1 MLTISKLS
9 KLTVKDLQKLSKEAG
24 IKAKDIKGKT
34 KNELIKLILQAS
46 ANQEGYEY
54 VSGILEVMND
64 GHHGI
69 LHVKSFVSHPTDVYV
84 SSNQI
89 RNFGLRSGDI
99 VSGIARP
106 YSESQQDKL
115 RNMLRVDFV
124 GDHPAPEAK
133 KRPYFYDKKPIF
145 PDRRLRLETKPSV
158 VSTRLIDLL
167 IPVGYGQ
174 RGMIVAPPMA
184 GKTWLMKDIANGITT
199 NNPEAYLMVVLVG
212 ERPEEVTDMERSVKG
227 EVIASNFDEPPAH
240 NVKVAELALEKA
252 KRLVEWGHNVVILM
266 DSITRLARAYNLSM
280 PSSGRTLTGGF
291 DPVAIYPPKR
301 FFGAARN
308 FEDGSSLT
316 ILATALVQ
324 TGSRM
329 DDLIYEEF
337 KGTGNMELHLSRE
350 LAERKI
356 YPAIDIQKSG
366 TRREDLLYTEEEL
379 KASWMLRKMLDAIKQ
394 EGENPTEF
402 MIEKLKST
410 NTNKELISRILSGS

>member
-1 MLTISKLS
+1 MLTISKLM
-9 KLTVKDLQKLSKEAG
+9 KLTVKDLQKLSKEVG
-24 IKAKDIKGKT
+24 IASKDIRGKT
-34 KNELIKLILQAS
+34 KTELIKMILQES
-46 ANQEGYEY
+46 AKKEGYEY
-54 VSGILEVMND
+54 VTGILEVINE

-69 LHVKSFVSHPTDVYV
+69 LHIKSFVNHPTDVYV
-84 SSNQI
+84 SANQI
-89 RNFGLRSGDI
+89 RNFGLRSGDV

-106 YSESQQDKL
+106 YVEGQDKL

-124 GDHPAPEAK
+124 GDHPATEAK
-133 KRPYFYDKKPIF
+133 SRPYFYDKKPIF
-145 PDRRLRLETKPSV
+145 PNRRLRLETNSEII
-158 VSTRLIDLL
+158 STRLIDLL

-184 GKTWLMKDIANGITT
+184 GKTWLMKDIANGITA
-199 NNPEAYLMVVLVG
+199 NHPDVYLMVVLVG

-366 TRREDLLYTEEEL
+366 TRRDDLLYTEEEL

-402 MIEKLKST
+402 MVEKLKST
-410 NTNKELISRILSGS
+410 DSNKELISRILSGS

>member
-9 KLTVKDLQKLSKEAG
+9 KLTLKDLQKFAKEQG
-24 IKAKDIKGKT
+24 IKSTEIKGKT
-34 KNELIKLILQAS
+34 KQELIEFLLKKLA
-46 ANQEGYEY
+46 EKDGFEY
-54 VSGILEVMND
+54 VTGLLEVIND

-69 LHVKSFVSHPTDVYV
+69 LHVKSFVNHPTDVYV
-84 SSNQI
+84 SSTQI

-106 YSESQQDKL
+106 YKEGQDK
-115 RNMLRVDFV
+115 RRTMLRVDFV
-124 GDHPAPEAK
+124 GGHLASEAK
-133 KRPYFYDKKPIF
+133 KRTYFYDKKPIF
-145 PDRRLRLETKPSV
+145 PNKRLRLETKQEII
-158 VSTRLIDLL
+158 STRLIDLL

-184 GKTWLMKDIANGITT
+184 GKTWLLKDIANGITT
-199 NNPEAYLMVVLVG
+199 NNPDVYLMVVLVG
-212 ERPEEVTDMERSVKG
+212 ERPEEVTDMERSVNG

-379 KASWMLRKMLDAIKQ
+379 RAAWMLRRMLDSIKK
-394 EGENPTEF
+394 EGDDPTEF
-402 MIEKLKST
+402 IVEKLKST
-410 NTNKELISRILSGS
+410 NSNKELITRILSGK

>member
-1 MLTISKLS
+1 MLTITKLS
-9 KLTVKDLQKLSKEAG
+9 KLTVKELQKLAKDYKIKTTELKG
-24 IKAKDIKGKT
+24 KAK
-34 KNELIKLILQAS
+34 NQLIKLILQKEA
-46 ANQEGYEY
+46 EKDGFEY
-54 VSGILEVMND
+54 VTGILEVIND

-69 LHVKSFVSHPTDVYV
+69 LHVKSFVNAPNDVYV
-84 SSNQI
+84 SSSQI

-99 VSGIARP
+99 ISGIARP
-106 YSESQQDKL
+106 YKEGQDK
-115 RNMLRVDFV
+115 RRTMLRVDFV
-124 GDHPAPEAK
+124 GGYLASEAS
-133 KRPYFYDKKPIF
+133 KRIYFYDKKPIF
-145 PDRRLRLETKPSV
+145 PNRRLRLETSPEII
-158 VSTRLIDLL
+158 STRLIDLL

-184 GKTWLMKDIANGITT
+184 GKTWLLKNIANGITS
-199 NNPEAYLMVVLVG
+199 NNPDVYLMVVLVG

-227 EVIASNFDEPPAH
+227 EVIASNFDELPAH

-379 KASWMLRKMLDAIKQ
+379 RAAWMLRRMLDSIKK
-394 EGENPTEF
+394 EGEDPTEF
-402 MIEKLKST
+402 IVEKLKAT
-410 NTNKELISRILSGS
+410 NNNKELINRVLTGA

>member
-1 MLTISKLS
+1 MLTINKLA
-9 KLTVKDLQKLSKEAG
+9 KLTLKDLQKLSKDAG
-24 IKAKDIKGKT
+24 LKASEIKGKS
-34 KNELIKLILQAS
+34 KNELIEAVLKVEAS
-46 ANQEGYEY
+46 NEGYEY
-54 VSGILEVMND
+54 VSGILEVIND
-64 GHHGI
+64 GHHGV
-69 LHVKSFVSHPTDVYV
+69 LHVKSFVSHPEDVYV
-84 SSNQI
+84 SNNQI
-89 RNFGLRSGDI
+89 KTFGLRSGDV

-106 YSESQQDKL
+106 YQDGQQEKL
-115 RNMLRVDFV
+115 RNMVRVDFV
-124 GDHPAPEAK
+124 GGHLASEAK
-133 KRPYFYDKKPIF
+133 KRTYFYDKKPIF
-145 PDRRLRLETKPSV
+145 PNKRLRLETKTEII
-158 VSTRLIDLL
+158 STRLIDLL

-184 GKTWLMKDIANGITT
+184 GKTWLLKDIANGITT
-199 NNPEAYLMVVLVG
+199 NNPDVYLMVVLVG
-212 ERPEEVTDMERSVKG
+212 ERPEEVTDMERSVNG

-252 KRLVEWGHNVVILM
+252 RRLVEWGHNVVILM

-379 KASWMLRKMLDAIKQ
+379 RAAWMLRKMLDAIKK
-394 EGENPTEF
+394 EGDNPTEF
-402 MIEKLKST
+402 IVEKLKAS
-410 NTNKELISRILSGS
+410 NSNKELVTRILSGH